1 MDNGV
6 EYQDFNHGFTAFLL
20 IVDVLSNF
28 VFTRPLKDK
37 SATEVTNA
45 FRDVV
50 KQTGRRPL
58 ILTVDA
64 GRYLSII
71 NHASG
76 YMSF

>member
-1 MDNGV
+1 MDDGV

-20 IVDVLSNF
+20 LVDVLSNF

-37 SATEVTNA
+37 STIEVTNA

-50 KQTGRRPL
+50 KQAGRSPM

-64 GRYLSII
+64 GNYL
-71 NHASG
+71 
-76 YMSF
+76 F